1 MYNSSDQIP
10 FNGDMNYESMKEA
23 VTSYITLILIAWA
36 VNVGSIWGTFAIK
49 PILSFKNEIETEEGE
64 RGEGWE
70 SGVERL
76 RNNVIY
82 EDFF

>member
-1 MYNSSDQIP
+1 
-10 FNGDMNYESMKEA
+10 MNYELMKE
-23 VTSYITLILIAWA
+23 VVISYIILILIVWV
-36 VNVGSIWGTFAIK
+36 VNVGSIWGIFVIK
-49 PILSFKNEIETEEGE
+49 FILFFKNEIEIEEGE